1 MWAPYLAQ
9 ISNKG
14 GGEID
19 KRTSLL
25 LITATKSFTVQAQGV
40 KEFFFKV
47 QLVNFYRDWNQDR

>member
-40 KEFFFKV
+40 KEFFFQGTIS
-47 QLVNFYRDWNQDR
+47 QLL